1 MPASWLLL
9 QVVAVIESLSA
20 AVTSDTVRAEGEVQ
34 QALAL
39 LSTQQ
44 PLSLELHAKLGKA
57 ALQAG
62 APAAALQC
70 ASALLAAGLP
80 KGRAAADIVE
90 VEDAPG
96 VAKRDWQWL
105 AVACLVLGQ
114 VRSCTHTFP
123 LC

>member
-1 MPASWLLL
+1 M
-9 QVVAVIESLSA
+9 
-20 AVTSDTVRAEGEVQ
+20 Q

-70 ASALLAAGLP
+70 ANALLAAGLP

-96 VAKRDWQWL
+96 VANRDWQWL
-105 AVACLVLGQ
+105 AVGCLLLGQ
-114 VRSCTHTFP
+114 VIVCTHRYS
-123 LC
+123 LYSI